1 MKFALVASSQDPAA
15 LNIKQALIDNYKFEE
30 LKETYDSNEVYEL
43 KNIKIYT
50 TGKKIVYTED
60 IDKEVEADFFIF
72 ISKHSGKYD
81 RKTLSVHMPGNW
93 GKAELGGKDKSLMI
107 CSPSYFKEALMELN
121 NLNNIGYEVTGET
134 DHHGPYIEKP
144 CFFIEIGPNQEQ
156 WNDKDAAHVLAKALM
171 NLFDKNHKEYKIA
184 IAIGGNHYMSAF
196 NKIQLDT
203 DIALTHVCPKHYLQD
218 FDEKMLYQAINK
230 STAKA
235 TLAVLDWKGL
245 GQEKQRIISLLKDYN
260 LEIIRADKI

>member
-107 CSPSYFKEALMELN
+107 CSPSYFKEALMELSYWRN
-121 NLNNIGYEVTGET
+121 
-134 DHHGPYIEKP
+134 
-144 CFFIEIGPNQEQ
+144 
-156 WNDKDAAHVLAKALM
+156 
-171 NLFDKNHKEYKIA
+171 
-184 IAIGGNHYMSAF
+184 
-196 NKIQLDT
+196 
-203 DIALTHVCPKHYLQD
+203 
-218 FDEKMLYQAINK
+218 
-230 STAKA
+230 
-235 TLAVLDWKGL
+235 
-245 GQEKQRIISLLKDYN
+245 
-260 LEIIRADKI
+260 

>member
-1 MKFALVASSQDPAA
+1 M
-15 LNIKQALIDNYKFEE
+15 
-30 LKETYDSNEVYEL
+30 T
-43 KNIKIYT
+43 
-50 TGKKIVYTED
+50 
-60 IDKEVEADFFIF
+60 
-72 ISKHSGKYD
+72 
-81 RKTLSVHMPGNW
+81 
-93 GKAELGGKDKSLMI
+93 
-107 CSPSYFKEALMELN
+107 
-121 NLNNIGYEVTGET
+121 
-134 DHHGPYIEKP
+134 
-144 CFFIEIGPNQEQ
+144 
-156 WNDKDAAHVLAKALM
+156 
-171 NLFDKNHKEYKIA
+171 KIA

-260 LEIIRADKI
+260 LEIIRSDKI